1 MVSLVKTMSK
11 LFTHINSI
19 LTSAPWGGAITM
31 PHSVIEEK
39 GSEKVYHLSK
49 VTQQSWGW
57 NLGHLLQSLSF

>member
-1 MVSLVKTMSK
+1 
-11 LFTHINSI
+11 
-19 LTSAPWGGAITM
+19 M